1 MYVHY
6 VCSVY
11 MYRCVCISFLSINH
25 SDSMAGSWT
34 HLNRLTTFIPFCHQF
49 TSSSITVELPRMV
62 KNMYYIIIEK
72 SLIFW
77 EKNKAVFFFWIP
89 NRTIKSPD
97 KNIIANLKYKANEV
111 FLRCLILLC
120 LLFQYD
126 FSSSHTFINHSLG
139 IKLLMCVA
147 EILSTS

>member
-1 MYVHY
+1 
-6 VCSVY
+6 
-11 MYRCVCISFLSINH
+11 
-25 SDSMAGSWT
+25 
-34 HLNRLTTFIPFCHQF
+34 
-49 TSSSITVELPRMV
+49 MV

-89 NRTIKSPD
+89 NRTNKSPD

>member
-1 MYVHY
+1 
-6 VCSVY
+6 
-11 MYRCVCISFLSINH
+11 
-25 SDSMAGSWT
+25 MAGDWT

-49 TSSSITVELPRMV
+49 SSSSINVELLRMV

-77 EKNKAVFFFWIP
+77 EKNKAVFFFFWIP
-89 NRTIKSPD
+89 KRTNKSPD

-111 FLRCLILLC
+111 FLRCLILLR

-126 FSSSHTFINHSLG
+126 FSSIHTFINHSLG